1 MVYQFPLFHYLDM
14 GSIADP
20 DYLTAVPLEDKF
32 AAFSVFTHTY
42 KVVDEHPILVDVAI
56 PKKLL
61 SQGTDAL
68 KKVPVCIRLHGG
80 WLVRSNCPLDLAI
93 RFLQPTKLSPMIYN
107 RLGVKEIASPGT
119 RPG

>member
-1 MVYQFPLFHYLDM
+1 MVYKFPLFHYLDM

-61 SQGTDAL
+61 SQEADAL
-68 KKVPVCIRLHGG
+68 RKAPVCIRLHGG
-80 WLVRSNCPLDLAI
+80 WLVRSNCPLDLTI
-93 RFLQPTKLSPMIYN
+93 PCSLNQTS
-107 RLGVKEIASPGT
+107 
-119 RPG
+119 